1 MKILSTPL
9 LNTSLPHNI
18 MTPHKK
24 YSQEELNKTLWSA
37 ADSSR
42 SSVDGGVYKDY
53 ALTMLFVKYLS
64 DLNKKRHAEY
74 KVRFGNDEKRIE
86 EKMKLDRFYLPPK
99 SSFDY
104 IYSKIEE
111 DNIGEEIN
119 KALHRIEDSNKEKL
133 DGIFSVDFNSESVL
147 GKLDQRNKM
156 LRHLIQDFAKIDLT
170 DAGDDVIGNA
180 YMYMI
185 ERFGADAGK
194 KAGEFFTTR
203 SVAQLVAMLAE
214 PKEGDR
220 IADPACGSGGL
231 LLLAG
236 EQVEKKGSKNYALYG
251 QESTGST
258 YQLARMNMF
267 LHGKDSARLEWGDTL
282 NNPLLVENDQL
293 MHFDAVIAN
302 PPFSL
307 KKWGAE
313 HAGSDKYNRFW
324 RGVPPKDKG
333 DFAFITHMIE
343 TAKPKTGRV
352 TVIVPHGVLF
362 RGGAEGKI
370 REHLLRENIIDAV
383 IGLPAGLFQ
392 TTGIPVAILVID
404 RSREKGGA
412 HEHKKDV
419 LFIEASKEFK
429 PGKAQNTL
437 TEENIARI
445 FDMYQKRVDVE
456 KFSRKVGFDEIQEND
471 FNLNITRY
479 VDTFEEEEPVDIQ
492 ANLRELAALEPELE
506 RLEKEMVGYLD
517 QLELT

>member
-1 MKILSTPL
+1 MTKKKFTQEDLNSIL
-9 LNTSLPHNI
+9 
-18 MTPHKK
+18 
-24 YSQEELNKTLWSA
+24 WDAAGSA
-37 ADSSR
+37 R
-42 SSVDGGVYKDY
+42 SHVDAGIYKDY
-53 ALTMLFVKYLS
+53 ALAMLFFKYLS
-64 DLNKKRHAEY
+64 DLSKKKHNEY
-74 KVRFGNDEKRIE
+74 KERFGDDEKRIE

-99 SSFDY
+99 ASFDY
-104 IYSKIEE
+104 IYKKIEE

-119 KALHRIEDSNKEKL
+119 KALHRIEDANKEKL
-133 DGIFSVDFNSESVL
+133 NGVFSVDFNSESIL
-147 GKLDQRNKM
+147 GQLTERNTM
-156 LRHLIQDFAKIDLT
+156 LRHLIQDFAKIDLS
-170 DAGDDVIGNA
+170 DVGDDIIGNS

-185 ERFGADAGK
+185 ERFGADSGK
-194 KAGEFFTTR
+194 KAGEFFTTH
-203 SVAQLVAMLAE
+203 SVARLVAMLAD
-214 PKEGDR
+214 PQEGDR

-236 EQVEKKGSKNYALYG
+236 EEVEKKGSKNYALYG

-267 LHGKDSARLEWGDTL
+267 LHGKDSAQLEWGDTL
-282 NNPLLVENDQL
+282 NNPLLVENDEL
-293 MHFDAVIAN
+293 MHFDVVVGN

-313 HAGSDKYNRFW
+313 NAEADKYNRFW

-352 TVIVPHGVLF
+352 AVIVPHGVLF
-362 RGGAEGKI
+362 RGGAEGRI
-370 REHLLRENIIDAV
+370 REQLLKENVIDAV

-392 TTGIPVAILVID
+392 TTGIPVAILIID

-412 HEHKKDV
+412 NENKKDI

-429 PGKAQNTL
+429 AQKAQNIL
-437 TEENIARI
+437 TDQNIEKI
-445 FDMYQKRVDVE
+445 YSIYKKRKNVE
-456 KFSRKVGFDEIQEND
+456 KFARKVSIKEIEEND

-492 ANLRELAALEPELE
+492 ANLQELAELEPELQK
-506 RLEKEMVGYLD
+506 LEKQMDKYLK
-517 QLELT
+517 ELGIK

>member
-1 MKILSTPL
+1 
-9 LNTSLPHNI
+9 
-18 MTPHKK
+18 MTTHKK
-24 YSQEELNKTLWSA
+24 YTQEDLNKTLWAA

-42 SSVDGGVYKDY
+42 SMVDAGVYKDY
-53 ALTMLFVKYLS
+53 ALTMLFLKYIS

-74 KVRFGNDEKRIE
+74 KERFGSDEKRIE

-99 SSFDY
+99 SSFDH

-119 KALHRIEDSNKEKL
+119 KALHRIEDANKEKL
-133 DGIFSVDFNSESVL
+133 DGVFSVDFNSESVL
-147 GKLDQRNKM
+147 GRLEQRNKM
-156 LRHLIQDFAKIDLT
+156 LRHLIQDFAKIDLS
-170 DAGDDVIGNA
+170 DVGDDIIGNS
-180 YMYMI
+180 YMYMV

-220 IADPACGSGGL
+220 ISDPACGSGGL

-236 EQVEKKGSKNYALYG
+236 EEVEKKGSKNYALYG

-282 NNPLLVENDQL
+282 NNPLLVENDSL
-293 MHFDAVIAN
+293 MHFDVVVAN

-313 HAGSDKYNRFW
+313 HAEADKYKRFW

-343 TAKPKTGRV
+343 TAKPKVGRV
-352 TVIVPHGVLF
+352 AVIVPHGVLF
-362 RGGAEGKI
+362 RSGAEGRI
-370 REHLLRENIIDAV
+370 REHLIKENIIDTV

-392 TTGIPVAILVID
+392 TTGIPVAVLVID

-412 HEHKKDV
+412 NEKKKDV

-429 PGKAQNTL
+429 QGKAQNTL
-437 TEENIARI
+437 TEENIAKI
-445 FDMYQKRVDVE
+445 FDTYRKRKDIE
-456 KFSRKVGFDEIQEND
+456 KFSRKVDFDEIEEND

-479 VDTFEEEEPVDIQ
+479 VDTFEEEAPVDIK
-492 ANLRELAALEPELE
+492 ANLKELAALDPELQK
-506 RLEKEMVGYLD
+506 LEKQMFEYLK
-517 QLELT
+517 ELGVK

>member
-1 MKILSTPL
+1 
-9 LNTSLPHNI
+9 
-18 MTPHKK
+18 MTTHKK
-24 YSQEELNKTLWSA
+24 YTQEDLNKTLWSA

-42 SSVDGGVYKDY
+42 SAVDGGVYKDY
-53 ALTMLFVKYLS
+53 ALTMLFLKYIS
-64 DLNKKRHAEY
+64 DLNKKRHDEY
-74 KVRFGNDEKRIE
+74 KERFGSDEKRIE

-104 IYSKIEE
+104 LYSKIEE

-119 KALHRIEDSNKEKL
+119 KALHRIEDANKEKL
-133 DGIFSVDFNSESVL
+133 DGVFSVDFNSESIL
-147 GKLDQRNKM
+147 GKLEQRNKM
-156 LRHLIQDFAKIDLT
+156 LRNLIQDFAKIDLS
-170 DAGDDVIGNA
+170 DVGDDIIGNS

-203 SVAQLVAMLAE
+203 SVAKLVAMLAE

-220 IADPACGSGGL
+220 ISDPACGSGGL

-236 EQVEKKGSKNYALYG
+236 EEVEKQGSKNYALYG

-258 YQLARMNMF
+258 YQLSRMNMF
-267 LHGKDSARLEWGDTL
+267 LHGKDSARIEWGDTL
-282 NNPLLVENDQL
+282 NNPLLVENDSL
-293 MHFDAVIAN
+293 MHFDVVVAN

-313 HAGSDKYNRFW
+313 HAESDKYNRFW

-333 DFAFITHMIE
+333 DFAFITHMVE

-352 TVIVPHGVLF
+352 AVIVPHGVLF
-362 RGGAEGKI
+362 RGGAEGRI
-370 REHLLRENIIDAV
+370 REQLLKENIIDTV

-392 TTGIPVAILVID
+392 TTGIPVAVLVID

-412 HEHKKDV
+412 NEKKKDV

-429 PGKAQNTL
+429 QGKAQNTL
-437 TEENIARI
+437 TEENITKI
-445 FDMYQKRVDVE
+445 FDTYKKRKDIE
-456 KFSRKVGFDEIQEND
+456 KFSRKVGISEIEENE

-479 VDTFEEEEPVDIQ
+479 VDTFEEEAPVDIK
-492 ANLRELAALEPELE
+492 ANLKELAELEPELQK
-506 RLEKEMVGYLD
+506 LEKQMVEYLK
-517 QLELT
+517 ELGIK

>member
-1 MKILSTPL
+1 
-9 LNTSLPHNI
+9 
-18 MTPHKK
+18 MTTHKK
-24 YSQEELNKTLWSA
+24 YTQDELNKTLWAA

-42 SSVDGGVYKDY
+42 SNVDGGVYKDY
-53 ALTMLFVKYLS
+53 ALTMLFMKYLS

-74 KVRFGNDEKRIE
+74 KERFGDDEKRIE

-104 IYSKIEE
+104 LYSKVEE

-119 KALHRIEDSNKEKL
+119 KALHKIEDANKEKL
-133 DGIFSVDFNSESVL
+133 EGVFSVDFNSESIL
-147 GKLDQRNKM
+147 GRLDQRNKM
-156 LRHLIQDFAKIDLT
+156 LRHLINDFAKIDLS
-170 DAGDDVIGNA
+170 DVGDDVIGNA

-185 ERFGADAGK
+185 EKFGSDAGK
-194 KAGEFFTTR
+194 KAGEFFTVT
-203 SVAQLVAMLAE
+203 SVARLVAKLAE

-220 IADPACGSGGL
+220 ICDPCCGSANL

-236 EQVEKKGSKNYALYG
+236 EEVEKQGSKNYALYG

-258 YQLARMNMF
+258 FQLARMNMF
-267 LHGKDSARLEWGDTL
+267 LHGKDSARIEWGDTL
-282 NNPLLVENDQL
+282 NNPQLVENDQL
-293 MHFDAVIAN
+293 MHFDTIVAN

-313 HAGSDKYNRFW
+313 NADADKYNRFW

-333 DFAFITHMIE
+333 DFAFITHMVE

-352 TVIVPHGVLF
+352 AVIVPHGVLF
-362 RGGAEGKI
+362 RGGSEGKI
-370 REHLLRENIIDAV
+370 RTQLLKENIIDTV

-392 TTGIPVAILVID
+392 TTGIPVAILIID

-412 HEHKKDV
+412 NEKKKDV

-429 PGKAQNTL
+429 QGKAQNTL
-437 TEENIARI
+437 TEENITKI
-445 FDMYQKRVDVE
+445 FDTYKKRMNIE
-456 KFSRKVGFDEIQEND
+456 KFSRKVDLKEIEEND

-479 VDTFEEEEPVDIQ
+479 VDTFEEEAPVDIQ
-492 ANLRELAALEPELE
+492 ANLKELAELEPELQK
-506 RLEKEMVGYLD
+506 LEKQMVEYLK
-517 QLELT
+517 ELGIK

>member
-1 MKILSTPL
+1 
-9 LNTSLPHNI
+9 
-18 MTPHKK
+18 MTAIKK
-24 YSQEELNKTLWSA
+24 YSQEELNKTLWAA

-53 ALTMLFVKYLS
+53 ALTMLFFKYLS

-74 KVRFGNDEKRIE
+74 KARFGADEKRIE

-111 DNIGEEIN
+111 DNIGEEVN
-119 KALHRIEDSNKEKL
+119 KVLHRIEDANKEKL
-133 DGIFSVDFNSESVL
+133 EGVFSVDFNSESVL
-147 GKLDQRNKM
+147 GKLEQRNKM
-156 LRHLIQDFAKIDLT
+156 LRHLIQDFAKIDLS
-170 DAGDDVIGNA
+170 DAGEDVIGGA

-194 KAGEFFTTR
+194 KAGEFFTVR
-203 SVAQLVAMLAE
+203 NVAKLVAMLAG

-220 IADPACGSGGL
+220 ICDPAMGSGGL

-236 EQVEKKGSKNYALYG
+236 EEVEKQGSKNYALYG

-267 LHGKDSARLEWGDTL
+267 LHGKDSARIEWGDTL

-293 MHFDAVIAN
+293 MHFDVVVAN

-313 HAGSDKYNRFW
+313 HAESDKYKRFW

-333 DFAFITHMIE
+333 DYAFVTHMIE

-352 TVIVPHGVLF
+352 AVIVPHGVLF

-370 REHLLRENIIDAV
+370 REQLLKENIIDAV

-392 TTGIPVAILVID
+392 TTGIPVAVLIID

-412 HEHKKDV
+412 NEKKKDV

-429 PGKAQNTL
+429 ANKAQNIL
-437 TEENIARI
+437 TDENIAKI
-445 FDMYQKRVDVE
+445 FDTYKKRKDVE
-456 KFSRKVGFDEIQEND
+456 KFSRKVSFKEIEEND

-479 VDTFEEEEPVDIQ
+479 VDTFVEEAPVDIK
-492 ANLRELAALEPELE
+492 ANLKELAELEPQLQK
-506 RLEKEMVGYLD
+506 LEKQMVEYLK
-517 QLELT
+517 ELGIK

>member
-1 MKILSTPL
+1 
-9 LNTSLPHNI
+9 
-18 MTPHKK
+18 MTTHKK
-24 YSQEELNKTLWSA
+24 YTQEDLNKTLWSA

-53 ALTMLFVKYLS
+53 ALTMLFLKYIS
-64 DLNKKRHAEY
+64 DLNKKRHDEY
-74 KVRFGNDEKRIE
+74 KERFGSDEKRIE

-104 IYSKIEE
+104 LYSKIEE

-119 KALHRIEDSNKEKL
+119 KALHRIEDANKEKL
-133 DGIFSVDFNSESVL
+133 DGVFSVDFNSESIL
-147 GKLDQRNKM
+147 GKLEQRNKM
-156 LRHLIQDFAKIDLT
+156 LRNLIQDFAKIDLS
-170 DAGDDVIGNA
+170 DVDDDIIGNS

-203 SVAQLVAMLAE
+203 SVAHLVAMLAE

-220 IADPACGSGGL
+220 ISDPACGSGGL

-236 EQVEKKGSKNYALYG
+236 EEVEKQGSKNYALYG

-267 LHGKDSARLEWGDTL
+267 LHGKDSARIEWGDTL
-282 NNPLLVENDQL
+282 NNPLLVENDSL
-293 MHFDAVIAN
+293 MHFDVVVAN

-313 HAGSDKYNRFW
+313 HAESDKYNRFW

-333 DFAFITHMIE
+333 DFAFITHMVE

-352 TVIVPHGVLF
+352 AVIVPHGVLF

-370 REHLLRENIIDAV
+370 REQLLNENIIDTV

-392 TTGIPVAILVID
+392 TTGIPVAVLVID

-412 HEHKKDV
+412 NEKKKDV

-429 PGKAQNTL
+429 QGKAQNTL
-437 TEENIARI
+437 TEENIVKI
-445 FDMYQKRVDVE
+445 FDTYKKRKDIE
-456 KFSRKVGFDEIQEND
+456 KFSRKVSVSEIEENE

-479 VDTFEEEEPVDIQ
+479 VDTFEEEAPVDIK
-492 ANLRELAALEPELE
+492 ANLKELASLEPELQK
-506 RLEKEMVGYLD
+506 LEKQMVGYLK
-517 QLELT
+517 ELGIN

>member
-1 MKILSTPL
+1 
-9 LNTSLPHNI
+9 
-18 MTPHKK
+18 MTTNKK
-24 YSQEELNKTLWSA
+24 YSQEELNKTLWAA

-53 ALTMLFVKYLS
+53 ALTVLFFKYLS

-74 KVRFGNDEKRIE
+74 KARFGSDEKRIE

-99 SSFDY
+99 ASFDY
-104 IYSKIEE
+104 IYGKIEE
-111 DNIGEEIN
+111 DNIGDEIN
-119 KALHRIEDSNKEKL
+119 KALHRIEDHNKEKL
-133 DGIFSVDFNSESVL
+133 EGIFALDFNSESVL
-147 GKLDQRNKM
+147 GKLEQRNKM
-156 LRHLIQDFAKIDLT
+156 LRNLIQDFAKIDLT

-180 YMYMI
+180 YMYMV

-194 KAGEFFTTR
+194 KAGEFFTVR
-203 SVAQLVAMLAE
+203 NVAKLVAMLAE
-214 PKEGDR
+214 PKEGAR
-220 IADPACGSGGL
+220 ISDPACGSGGL

-236 EQVEKKGSKNYALYG
+236 EEVEKNHNNSKNYALYG

-293 MHFDAVIAN
+293 MHFDVVVAN

-313 HAGSDKYNRFW
+313 HAESDKYNRFW

-333 DFAFITHMIE
+333 DYAFVTHMIE

-352 TVIVPHGVLF
+352 VVIVPHGVLF

-370 REHLLRENIIDAV
+370 REQLFKENIIDAV

-412 HEHKKDV
+412 NEKKKDV

-429 PGKAQNTL
+429 QAKAQNIL
-437 TEENIARI
+437 TEENIAKI
-445 FDMYQKRVDVE
+445 FGTYKKRKDVE
-456 KFSRKVGFDEIQEND
+456 KFARKVDFKEIEEND

-479 VDTFEEEEPVDIQ
+479 VDTFVEEAPIDIK
-492 ANLRELAALEPELE
+492 ANLKELEALEPELKK
-506 RLEKEMVGYLD
+506 LEKQMVEYLKE
-517 QLELT
+517 LEIK